1 MDAIEGEE
9 GTVTDEA
16 PITACPA
23 GVALGWMLAEDCR
36 CGASPEGLLDEVRA
50 SCERAV
56 AARESERSAARRSA
70 VRDLLRHG
78 TYKPTGRGKPA
89 SEYLLSAAAQGQ
101 FPVINAAVDINNL
114 VSLESLLPI
123 SVVDLDLASTD
134 RFLCRWGREGESY
147 IFNPSG
153 QVLELRDLLLV
164 ARAPS
169 DEPCATPV
177 KDSQATK
184 THTETRRILGAVYA
198 PEAMSREA
206 EWAAA
211 RMADL
216 FVAHCG
222 ASARWGLVRG

>member
-1 MDAIEGEE
+1 MEPVGREE
-9 GTVTDEA
+9 GTVTNEA
-16 PITACPA
+16 PIAARPA

-36 CGASPEGLLDEVRA
+36 CGPSPQGLLDEVRA

-78 TYKPTGRGKPA
+78 AYKPTGRGKPA
-89 SEYLLSAAAQGQ
+89 SEYLLSAAAEGQ
-101 FPVINAAVDINNL
+101 FPAINAAVDINNL

-123 SVVDLDLASTD
+123 SVVDLDLASTG

-147 IFNPSG
+147 VFNPSG

-177 KDSQATK
+177 KDSQTTK
-184 THTETRRILGAVYA
+184 TRPETRRILGVVYA

-206 EWAAA
+206 DGAAA

-216 FVAHCG
+216 FGKYCG
-222 ASARWGLVRG
+222 AAVRWGLVRG